1 MDQSFGKAYRLC
13 SKKVINRV
21 FSEGRIQKKYPIKL
35 LYLYSPLPTKKAF
48 QIVIAVP
55 KKKFKRAP
63 DRNRIKRIIREI
75 IRKNKHPLEHFL
87 NENNQQLALFLIYF
101 GQDLLTYAEIEIKL
115 VRLLDNL
122 LQELNVNTNE

>member
-13 SKKVINRV
+13 SKKVMNRV

-35 LYLYSPLPTKKAF
+35 LYLYSPLATKKTF
-48 QIVIAVP
+48 QVVIAVP

-75 IRKNKHPLEHFL
+75 IRKNKHPLERFL
-87 NENNQQLALFLIYF
+87 SENNQQLALFLIYF